1 MLNSDNLLVGEI
13 VKADNQT
20 VILVTHFYFYDSIKH
35 CKKMGFFGQTIM
47 L

>member
-35 CKKMGFFGQTIM
+35 CKKMGFFGQLIM